1 MNAEI
6 ITPAESV
13 RLCELERIIQKGKD
27 TFVEVGTALSE
38 IRDSRIYRAT
48 FKTFEDYCKDRWDFT
63 REHASKLIQAAVVVG
78 NLSPIGDKPKTESQ
92 ARPLTKLP
100 AEKQP
105 AAWERAQEIAKEE
118 SKPVAA
124 RHVEAAVLEVMPKEE
139 PETVVVDG
147 VSKETPKRRTP
158 NYIPSDALDIWNVAK
173 THLDRILKN
182 DIHREQA
189 LNEVIAY
196 CQNRISNKK

>member
-1 MNAEI
+1 MSAEL
-6 ITPAESV
+6 ITPAESAK
-13 RLCELERIIQKGKD
+13 LEELE
-27 TFVEVGTALSE
+27 
-38 IRDSRIYRAT
+38 SRIEASAKLIGGDLSQIRTERLYRFT
-48 FKTFEDYCKDRWDFT
+48 HETFEDYCKEKWGMGRHYINRQIMAAQIIDNIGA
-63 REHASKLIQAAVVVG
+63 HGHQA
-78 NLSPIGDKPKTESQ
+78 PETERQ
-92 ARPLTKLP
+92 ARPLAKLP
-100 AEKQP
+100 AEQQP

-147 VSKETPKRRTP
+147 VSKEAPKRRTP

>member
-1 MNAEI
+1 MSD
-6 ITPAESV
+6 TLSTQESV

-48 FKTFEDYCKDRWDFT
+48 FKTFEEYCKERWDFN
-63 REHASKLIQAAVVVG
+63 RDYVNKIIAASSVIS
-78 NLSPIGDKPKTESQ
+78 NLDTMVSKPTNERQ
-92 ARPLTKLP
+92 ARPLAQLP
-100 AEKQP
+100 ADKQP

-139 PETVVVDG
+139 PETLVVDE
-147 VSKETPKRRTP
+147 SKTTRRSP
-158 NYIPSDALDIWNVAK
+158 MKVVENCGMDKWEYAKSYLDQIN
-173 THLDRILKN
+173 KN
-182 DIHREQA
+182 DESREKA
-189 LNEVIAY
+189 LKACMEY
-196 CQNRISNKK
+196 CRKRLAANK